1 MNFKGMMAGGTSHNG
16 VSIDVLK
23 SGVQK
28 YIRRGIFEKAIWCA
42 MELDMFHE
50 LLHAQ
55 PTTGLKALSTNILN
69 RLIITSVEDVGI
81 GNPYLPIVMQDLID
95 VYMAS
100 RMDPSMNK
108 ERMNAVY
115 DMVYIMS
122 HSMKSR
128 ELSHIK
134 CVYHEVPSSLT
145 VDDPE
150 EAFIRDYDEGRD
162 DCFRWFLALHY
173 GSKRTARVLHHVMA
187 KEDGIIRRTMDILHT
202 WYRKYSF
209 KEHVL
214 FGMQIILLGLRRMDE
229 PEPIIVPHRRDMPN
243 NKVDPPI
250 TIDPYIIDVHTREGK
265 RRGMSKSKFV
275 IEGAMVN
282 NEHPITN
289 QEYKKIYMTYRSTG
303 IYPREKMD
311 GKISGRFDT
320 STLDGHPRGQL
331 LTSRSKKE
339 VWIPNERIVIK
350 GPWRGSDL
358 HKINTMLYRQEVLTM
373 MNVPIV
379 GMKVYLG
386 SDGEAYTIYRN
397 IGTKKR
403 EEWTYQTKYSSILGK
418 DIDVVD
424 RQSMGIEQL
433 HHLTL
438 EQQMDIMFGE
448 QFLFRSICLLNML
461 KIGDI
466 NPANILIVDGKAFII
481 DIDDTRRRE
490 GYPDIGY
497 LYAKSHQRYI
507 SLFKEGIEKNKDK
520 VIEMLESVENDI
532 PDVMKATSHYQAS
545 MNIAQE
551 WEDIK
556 TLVLS

>member
-1 MNFKGMMAGGTSHNG
+1 
-16 VSIDVLK
+16 
-23 SGVQK
+23 
-28 YIRRGIFEKAIWCA
+28 
-42 MELDMFHE
+42 
-50 LLHAQ
+50 
-55 PTTGLKALSTNILN
+55 
-69 RLIITSVEDVGI
+69 
-81 GNPYLPIVMQDLID
+81 
-95 VYMAS
+95 MAS
-100 RMDPSMNK
+100 S
-108 ERMNAVY
+108 
-115 DMVYIMS
+115 
-122 HSMKSR
+122 
-128 ELSHIK
+128 
-134 CVYHEVPSSLT
+134 
-145 VDDPE
+145 E
-150 EAFIRDYDEGRD
+150 EP
-162 DCFRWFLALHY
+162 
-173 GSKRTARVLHHVMA
+173 
-187 KEDGIIRRTMDILHT
+187 

-229 PEPIIVPHRRDMPN
+229 QDPIIVPHRRDMPN

-250 TIDPYIIDVHTREGK
+250 TIDVHTREGK

-275 IEGAMVN
+275 IEGAMVT

-331 LTSRSKKE
+331 LTSRRKYGY
-339 VWIPNERIVIK
+339 PM
-350 GPWRGSDL
+350 RGSDL

-373 MNVPIV
+373 MDVPIV

-418 DIDVVD
+418 DINVVD
-424 RQSMGIEQL
+424 RPSMGIEQL

-461 KIGDI
+461 KIGDV
-466 NPANILIVDGKAFII
+466 NPANILI
-481 DIDDTRRRE
+481 
-490 GYPDIGY
+490 DIGY

-520 VIEMLESVENDI
+520 VLESVENDI
-532 PDVMKATSHYQAS
+532 PDIMKATSHYQAS